1 MSLEILNNP
10 LSGSPV
16 SSFFNNED
24 PKFPGSSSGLIS
36 PPELKQLTA
45 KQIANTYYNGKPALE
60 GNGFQIYSDEP
71 VFGGNIEEVVVY
83 KSRFS
88 QTIGGIDVVLFASK
102 NGAFLLQR
110 YMEALPSG
118 KQLILFLEIDDE
130 YNYSTVMRVVAG
142 ADLTKNKEELF
153 DDIFTFTRKHEVSV
167 PPKALED
174 LIKNGIY
181 RNKVSFISWF
191 LGLKDA
197 SVGQIFTFFKQE
209 ILEGAASFFIEGI
222 ADNITKLRISES
234 GWNPYVKEGEYDPA
248 FIPAT
253 LYEELKKFY
262 EHEGSDNPYENLE
275 GQKKINSKIVKTLF
289 ERINEVKTDFNQLLS
304 NAEHFFP
311 TFIFKKIKQSLNLF
325 FSQIDKIEKFLIDPL
340 MGMQHMIYRSYQTA
354 NAFLCGV
361 YNSLIDII
369 AGIFSIIGFIFKA
382 VAAMD
387 KVNDRKVEYGEMFL
401 ELMEDLME
409 GIIKF
414 DYADFFKQCITF
426 QIRTVIRLVKW
437 IEEKVPQFTMEKAG
451 YYYGYIIGI
460 IIDIVVETLLT
471 GGAAAVAK
479 LAKTVESFI
488 LNPLEKISKAITQ
501 AGNFMTRII
510 EFISMILRE
519 FKKGAKEIFAKLEK
533 VLDEVFGFGDEVA
546 DHALTPAEKRVKRK
560 REEVEKKLE
569 AKKDRRK
576 KKNNIEKSRDPDKYI
591 IKGNKDKL
599 NKKDFVKISEII
611 KRKHGFD
618 LHWIDRNSEEFQALY
633 RAWYNS
639 PKYGFFAEKRMI
651 TSYGIEVEE
660 GLYFFE
666 GIPSGGR
673 VFEISSYTIQHELF
687 HLQLYKEVEKII
699 NKRIPNR
706 IHEEYVLH
714 QLLKTKSRWT
724 EEDLINDLNIIN
736 RMRRKEN
743 LPLIKDFDYFKN
755 WDIKKELEQIKY

>member
-10 LSGSPV
+10 LLGSPKN
-16 SSFFNNED
+16 SFFKNED
-24 PKFPGSSSGLIS
+24 PKFPSSSSGLIS

-45 KQIANTYYNGKPALE
+45 KQIANTYYNGKPSLE
-60 GNGFQIYSDEP
+60 GNDFQIYSDEP

-88 QTIGGIDVVLFASK
+88 QMIGGIDVVLFASK

-110 YMEALPSG
+110 YMEALPSS

-153 DDIFTFTRKHEVSV
+153 DDILTFTRKHEVSV

-191 LGLKDA
+191 LSLKDA

-234 GWNPYVKEGEYDPA
+234 GWNPYVKEGDYDPA

-262 EHEGSDNPYENLE
+262 EHEGSGNPYENLE

-289 ERINEVKTDFNQLLS
+289 ERINGVKTDFNHLLS

-311 TFIFKKIKQSLNLF
+311 AFIFKKIKQSLNLF
-325 FSQIDKIEKFLIDPL
+325 FSQIDKIEQFLIDPIT
-340 MGMQHMIYRSYQTA
+340 GMQHIIYKSHQIA
-354 NAFLCGV
+354 NAFLCGI
-361 YNSLIDII
+361 YNSLIDIV
-369 AGIFSIIGFIFKA
+369 AGIFSIVGFIFKA

-414 DYADFFKQCITF
+414 DYADFFKQCLTL

-437 IEEKVPQFTMEKAG
+437 VDTKVSQLTLEKAA

-460 IIDIVVETLLT
+460 IIDLIVETLLT

-479 LAKTVESFI
+479 LARTVESFI

-501 AGNFMTRII
+501 AGNFMTRIM

-519 FKKGAKEIFAKLEK
+519 FKKGSKEIFAKLK
-533 VLDEVFGFGDEVA
+533 KILDEVFGFGDEVA
-546 DHALTPAEKRVKRK
+546 DHALTPAERRVKDKNR
-560 REEVEKKLE
+560 RRQERL
-569 AKKDRRK
+569 DRK
-576 KKNNIEKSRDPDKYI
+576 KTSLQRKKQRKELFST
-591 IKGNKDKL
+591 IKGDP
-599 NKKDFVKISEII
+599 
-611 KRKHGFD
+611 
-618 LHWIDRNSEEFQALY
+618 IDRKLLSKLQKEFTELGGEMRFDEESFEYIAGRERTLGVEIEAITLGDDLIMLGPKATTSAVYEELIHAQQFKSGLY
-633 RAWYNS
+633 DEWAN
-639 PKYGFFAEKRMI
+639 KYG
-651 TSYGIEVEE
+651 
-660 GLYFFE
+660 
-666 GIPSGGR
+666 
-673 VFEISSYTIQHELF
+673 
-687 HLQLYKEVEKII
+687 
-699 NKRIPNR
+699 NK
-706 IHEEYVLH
+706 VA
-714 QLLKTKSRWT
+714 
-724 EEDLINDLNIIN
+724 
-736 RMRRKEN
+736 EN
-743 LPLIKDFDYFKN
+743 LMEKEAAEELLENTKKWNLPEEEIKLIEERLEFFN
-755 WDIKKELEQIKY
+755 NELKLLGYEN

>member
-1 MSLEILNNP
+1 MSLEILNHPLLGNP
-10 LSGSPV
+10 AN
-16 SSFFNNED
+16 SFFKNEE
-24 PKFPGSSSGLIS
+24 PKFPSSSSVLIS

-45 KQIANTYYNGKPALE
+45 KRIANTYYNGKPALE
-60 GNGFQIYSDEP
+60 GNGFQIYSEEP
-71 VFGGNIEEVVVY
+71 VFGGNIEEVIVY

-110 YMEALPSG
+110 YMEALPGS
-118 KQLILFLEIDDE
+118 KQLILFLEINDE
-130 YNYSTVMRVVAG
+130 YNYSTVMRAVAG

-153 DDIFTFTRKHEVSV
+153 DDILTFTRKHEVSV
-167 PPKALED
+167 PPKALEV

-222 ADNITKLRISES
+222 ADNITKLRISEN
-234 GWNPYVKEGEYDPA
+234 GWNPYVKEGEYDPT
-248 FIPAT
+248 FIPDP

-262 EHEGSDNPYENLE
+262 EHEGSGNPYENLE

-289 ERINEVKTDFNQLLS
+289 ERINGVKADFNQLLS

-311 TFIFKKIKQSLNLF
+311 AFIFKKIKKSLNLF
-325 FSQIDKIEKFLIDPL
+325 FSQIDKIEQFLVDPVT
-340 MGMQHMIYRSYQTA
+340 GMQHIIYKSHQIA
-354 NAFLCGV
+354 NAFLCGI
-361 YNSLIDII
+361 YNSLIDIV
-369 AGIFSIIGFIFKA
+369 AGIFSIIGFLFKA

-414 DYADFFKQCITF
+414 DYADFFKQCFTL

-437 IEEKVPQFTMEKAG
+437 VDTKVSQLTLEKAA

-460 IIDIVVETLLT
+460 IIDLVVETLLT

-479 LAKTVESFI
+479 LARTVESFI

-501 AGNFMTRII
+501 AGNFMTRIM

-533 VLDEVFGFGDEVA
+533 ILDEVFGFGDEVA
-546 DHALTPAEKRVKRK
+546 DHALTPAEKRVKDKNRRRQEKLDRKNDPTKRK
-560 REEVEKKLE
+560 RTKQHEDFIKKWSGKPINALTKTE
-569 AKKDRRK
+569 IANALKGFT
-576 KKNNIEKSRDPDKYI
+576 EQ
-591 IKGNKDKL
+591 GNKIAKL
-599 NKKDFVKISEII
+599 I
-611 KRKHGFD
+611 
-618 LHWIDRNSEEFQALY
+618 EE
-633 RAWYNS
+633 
-639 PKYGFFAEKRMI
+639 
-651 TSYGIEVEE
+651 
-660 GLYFFE
+660 
-666 GIPSGGR
+666 
-673 VFEISSYTIQHELF
+673 
-687 HLQLYKEVEKII
+687 EKII
-699 NKRIPNR
+699 
-706 IHEEYVLH
+706 IHILDDNDYIKLCIEEYGDT
-714 QLLKTKSRWT
+714 LKQAINTHAFADGLDMYFRSSRKPDIFLSELMHEGTHAKEAFETIEMFKSGKT
-724 EEDLINDLNIIN
+724 EAEIRSFFGNNWSSEK
-736 RMRRKEN
+736 RAFFHEHAWQEATGTT
-743 LPLIKDFDYFKN
+743 KDFDTIEEMLDNIFTNY
-755 WDIKKELEQIKY
+755 DEY